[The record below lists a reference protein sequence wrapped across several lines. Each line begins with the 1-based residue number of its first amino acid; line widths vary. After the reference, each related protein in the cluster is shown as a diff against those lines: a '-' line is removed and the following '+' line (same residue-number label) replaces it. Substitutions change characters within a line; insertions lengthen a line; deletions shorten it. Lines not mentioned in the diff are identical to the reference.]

1 MTKKTSTKSK
11 ETAAA
16 SSEKIAKTIPFR
28 ARKDT
33 KKTKPKEKNAKK
45 SSDKRTGDRIPVKML
60 VDYKSEGNYLFDF
73 SYNLGTGGIFIHTQ
87 SILPRGSVVVMNFT
101 LPETGE
107 KFEVKGQVMWT
118 QEVAPEAEASTGM
131 GVQFL
136 ELSEQQRT
144 VLAEYVNQFSSS
156 YQNPLA
162 AV

>member
-1 MTKKTSTKSK
+1 
-11 ETAAA
+11 
-16 SSEKIAKTIPFR
+16 
-28 ARKDT
+28 
-33 KKTKPKEKNAKK
+33 
-45 SSDKRTGDRIPVKML
+45 ML

-73 SYNLGTGGIFIHTQ
+73 SYNLGAGGIFIHTQ

-131 GVQFL
+131 GVQFMN
-136 ELSEQQRT
+136 LSEDQRRI
-144 VLAEYVNQFSSS
+144 LAEYVSQFSGS
-156 YQNPLA
+156 YRNPLA